1 MAGGELFSD
10 AFTVSPLLA
19 FRLVFRTNLE
29 LTRFPLSRA
38 FGTRCARQ
46 PRVYAFIEYAAAY
59 SPTYESGD
67 KVTLR
72 NCFPQAD
79 EGELSL
85 AREPRF
91 SPSPSYP
98 PFRLLNPTRPRL
110 VPAISSCCSL
120 LPALNPARFYFAR
133 RRSAQ
138 EEESRIY
145 AKSMR
150 EGVLR
155 NRYFVTG
162 EITTCVIRGLSVS
175 TEGFL
180 CHYLSCVFEF
190 Y

>member
-1 MAGGELFSD
+1 MYARGSRERERERTKLGRRSMAGGELFSA

-19 FRLVFRTNLE
+19 FRLVFRRNLE
-29 LTRFPLSRA
+29 LTWFPLSRA

-85 AREPRF
+85 AREPRL

-110 VPAISSCCSL
+110 VPVTPRFL
-120 LPALNPARFYFAR
+120 LVAASFP
-133 RRSAQ
+133 RSIPLGFT
-138 EEESRIY
+138 SRNVDQRKK
-145 AKSMR
+145 KS
-150 EGVLR
+150 
-155 NRYFVTG
+155 
-162 EITTCVIRGLSVS
+162 RGFTRSRC
-175 TEGFL
+175 EK
-180 CHYLSCVFEF
+180 EF
-190 Y
+190 YAIVTLSREK